1 MTASGVSV
9 RTGAHALFEVL
20 EQWGIDLLF
29 TCPGST
35 EAAVLDA
42 SIDVPAMR
50 MVLTTHE
57 SIAVSAADGYARVT
71 GRPAVA
77 YLHANVGLANGI
89 AHLACAASTRTP
101 MLVLNGLK
109 STEMQNRGGFT
120 TSPYPAEPARQY
132 VREARVLLETGALAE
147 DLTRTIAATLTE
159 PGGPAYLGLPQNLVE
174 APFAGPVPAMQ
185 RHHVSSRRRPD
196 PAAVDAAAALLR
208 AARAV
213 TIVAGAEIANDTAR
227 RALGALAARLGAPVL
242 IEDRRTMTAAGILGD
257 DPAFAGVY
265 APEHPAVVASDVLLF
280 AGMPSFTEF
289 EPLRTP
295 VVPAGATVI
304 HLCSDAAEVA
314 KREGVDVGLIGNA
327 ALALAD
333 LLAALGPGAATNP
346 SHRETAVA
354 AARTKREGHRTAM
367 RARYGE
373 SPLHPLVA
381 CNALAECLPRDAY
394 VVGDAVTTNGYLA
407 DAVIPGSQREF
418 LATGGGSLGW
428 GMGAAI
434 GVKLAKPDATVVSVT
449 GDGAFQFGV
458 QALWTAALLALPIV
472 FVVIDNES
480 YAAVK
485 AGIKR
490 YRRRGGR
497 PDGDVFPASDLPG
510 ADIAMISRGFG
521 AYAETVASVVEI
533 APAIERARA
542 FDGPSVVVIKTDVAH
557 TGP

>member
-1 MTASGVSV
+1 MIAPNTV

-42 SIDVPAMR
+42 SIDVPVMR

-77 YLHANVGLANGI
+77 YLHANVGLANGV
-89 AHLACAASTRTP
+89 AHLACAHSTRTP
-101 MLVLNGLK
+101 LLILNGMK

-120 TSPYPAEPARQY
+120 TSPYPAEPVRQY
-132 VREARVLLETGALAE
+132 VREARVLLSTNALAE

-159 PGGPAYLGLPQNLVE
+159 PGGPAYLGLPQDLVE
-174 APFAGPVPAMQ
+174 APFSGAVPAMA
-185 RHHVSSRRRPD
+185 RHAISSRRRPD
-196 PAAVDAAAALLR
+196 PQAVAAAAKLLR
-208 AARAV
+208 GARAV
-213 TIVAGAEIANDTAR
+213 TIVAGAEIANDEAR
-227 RALGALAARLGAPVL
+227 RALAALAARLGAPVL
-242 IEDRRTMTAAGILGD
+242 IEDRRTMTASGILGD

-265 APEHPAVVASDVLLF
+265 SPEHPAVVASDVLLF

-295 VVPAGATVI
+295 VVPADAKIV

-314 KREGVDVGLIGNA
+314 KREGVDVGLVGNA
-327 ALALAD
+327 ALALTD
-333 LLAALGPGAATNP
+333 LHAALGNVTPNATHRDAAV
-346 SHRETAVA
+346 VA
-354 AARTKREGHRTAM
+354 SRAKTEGHRAAM
-367 RARYGE
+367 RARYAE
-373 SPLHPLVA
+373 APLHPLVV
-381 CNALAECLPRDAY
+381 CNALDECLPRDAF
-394 VVGDAVTTNGYLA
+394 VVGDAVTSNGYLA
-407 DAVIPGSQREF
+407 GAVIPGSHREF
-418 LATGGGSLGW
+418 LSTGGGSLGW
-428 GMGAAI
+428 GMGAAL
-434 GVKLAKPDATVVSVT
+434 GVKLAKPDADVICAV

-458 QALWTAALLALPIV
+458 HALWTAALLRLPIV
-472 FVVIDNES
+472 FIVIDNES

-497 PDGDVFPASDLPG
+497 PDGNVFPASDLPG
-510 ADIAMISRGFG
+510 TDVATIARGFG
-521 AYAETVASVVEI
+521 AFAETVDAI
-533 APAIERARA
+533 AAIGPAIERARA
-542 FDGPSVVVIKTDVAH
+542 FDGPSVVVIKTDVEH